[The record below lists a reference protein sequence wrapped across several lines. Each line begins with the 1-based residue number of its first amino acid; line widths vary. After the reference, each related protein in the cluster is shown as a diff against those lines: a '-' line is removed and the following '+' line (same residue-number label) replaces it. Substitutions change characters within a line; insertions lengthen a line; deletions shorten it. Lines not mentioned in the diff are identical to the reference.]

1 MKLALKTLSVIVT
14 AFLLISFT
22 DVTSN
27 NFIGTYGVSGSDPSD
42 IKLTIHA
49 DHTYTYQDFSDSKNT
64 ISVSGNWTIKGKKVL
79 LENSDPGKKFHTVWS
94 FTDNGQVAKS
104 RKGLLFYRLC
114 RLGN

>member
-1 MKLALKTLSVIVT
+1 MKPALKTLSVIVT
-14 AFLLISFT
+14 SFLFISFN

-42 IKLTIHA
+42 IKLTINA

-64 ISVSGNWTIKGKKVL
+64 ISVSGNWTIKGNKVL
-79 LENSDPGKKFHTVWS
+79 LENNDTGKKFHTVWT
-94 FTDNGQVAKS
+94 FTDNGHVAKS

-114 RLGN
+114 KLGN